1 MGPLEARLATAVEA
15 SGMSRVAAA
24 HCIGVTRLTL
34 TLWLTGGS
42 PVGEKY
48 QGAVR
53 TFLGQV
59 MSATRAGRLPVT
71 RRTSAPAVAAILQ
84 GE

>member
-1 MGPLEARLATAVEA
+1 MGPLEAQLAASVER

-48 QGAVR
+48 QTAVKSFIR
-53 TFLGQV
+53 QIV
-59 MSATRAGRLPVT
+59 RAHQAERLPVT
-71 RRTSAPAVAAILQ
+71 RRTSKEDVAALLR
-84 GE
+84 